1 MWKIIIGTGIG
12 FGIAK
17 LLEGSK
23 KEKSTYTPSY
33 VISTENEQIYNYI
46 DSEGHDWAFENLTK
60 KDFGTNTKAWTTFQ
74 KMKSNHKDFMSVVSK
89 IKDEEIK
96 EEIEAIIEKEG
107 FDYALEGYAHPEFWK
122 EEYNQG
128 TLTTIAKRYV
138 VNSRQLN
145 KDLGVTE

>member
-33 VISTENEQIYNYI
+33 VISTENEKIYNYI
-46 DSEGHDWAFENLTK
+46 DIEGHDWAFENLTK
-60 KDFGTNTKAWTTFQ
+60 KDFGTNTKAWNTFQ

-96 EEIEAIIEKEG
+96 EEIEAILDKEG
-107 FDYALEGYAHPEFWK
+107 FDYALYGYTDFKKYKMPK
-122 EEYNQG
+122 LTQIRNQY
-128 TLTTIAKRYV
+128 IANRE
-138 VNSRQLN
+138 QLN
-145 KDLGVTE
+145 KELGILE